1 MWQDVTFWLFN
12 RHYIMNNEKFHHIIL
27 SLKDNLYRLA
37 LSIVHDKAEA
47 EDIVQD
53 VFLKLWSK
61 KDEWNAINNAEA
73 YCYRSTKNLALDRLS
88 SRAIRKTESIDPQQ
102 EGYSFIDN
110 ETPHLH
116 FIRQEERSIIYKCI
130 DELSQ
135 NQRLVFQLREIEGL
149 SYNDISNVL
158 DISEDLVKV
167 TLFRARRKMKELL
180 EKYNDKRI

>member
-1 MWQDVTFWLFN
+1 
-12 RHYIMNNEKFHHIIL
+12 MNNEKFYHIIL

-61 KDEWNAINNAEA
+61 KDEWNNIDNAEA

-88 SRAIRKTESIDPQQ
+88 SRAIRRTESIDSQQ
-102 EGYSFIDN
+102 ESYAFIDS
-110 ETPHLH
+110 ETPHLQ
-116 FIRQEERSIIYKCI
+116 FIRKEERSIIYRCI

-135 NQRLVFQLREIEGL
+135 NQQLVFQLREIDGL
-149 SYNDISNVL
+149 SYGDIANVMG
-158 DISEDLVKV
+158 ISEDLVKI
-167 TLFRARRKMKELL
+167 TLFRARKKMKELL
-180 EKYNDKRI
+180 EKYNDESR

>member
-1 MWQDVTFWLFN
+1 
-12 RHYIMNNEKFHHIIL
+12 MNNEKFHHIIL

-37 LSIVHDKAEA
+37 LSIVQDKAEA

-61 KDEWNAINNAEA
+61 KDEWNTIDNAEA

-102 EGYSFIDN
+102 ESYAFIDN
-110 ETPHLH
+110 ETPHVK
-116 FIRQEERSIIYKCI
+116 FIQKEELAIIYRCI

-135 NQRLVFQLREIEGL
+135 NQQLVFQLREIDGL
-149 SYNDISNVL
+149 SYGDIANVMG
-158 DISEDLVKV
+158 ISEDLVKI
-167 TLFRARRKMKELL
+167 TLFRARKKMKELL
-180 EKYNDKRI
+180 EKYNDENI

>member
-1 MWQDVTFWLFN
+1 
-12 RHYIMNNEKFHHIIL
+12 MNNEKFHHIIL

-61 KDEWNAINNAEA
+61 KDEWNTINNAEA

-88 SRAIRKTESIDPQQ
+88 SRAIRKTESIDPQL
-102 EGYSFIDN
+102 EGHSFIDS
-110 ETPHLH
+110 ETPHLQ
-116 FIRQEERSIIYKCI
+116 FIRKEERAIIYRCI

-135 NQRLVFQLREIEGL
+135 NQRLVFQLREIDGL
-149 SYNDISNVL
+149 SYSDISNVL

-167 TLFRARRKMKELL
+167 TLFRARKKMKELL